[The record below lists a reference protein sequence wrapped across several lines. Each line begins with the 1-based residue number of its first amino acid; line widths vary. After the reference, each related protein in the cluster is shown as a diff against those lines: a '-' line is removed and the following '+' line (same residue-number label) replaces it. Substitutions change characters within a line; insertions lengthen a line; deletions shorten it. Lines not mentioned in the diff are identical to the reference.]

1 MSIKQA
7 FHWSFCYSWFLKSD
21 LILRIVLSFFLSLFK
36 SETANMNNSKIDS
49 FTADLQNPYIG
60 LLKVLSLAKCEIKIK
75 IQRIAWEILVIDNAM
90 INEHGNARS
99 RKTMENVWWIQTLSW
114 LDFRLQL
121 IWIWLVQ
128 IGSSMGAFKSQIMSV
143 IYLIIPTNWNTIHS
157 YPVQKAH
164 DF

>member
-1 MSIKQA
+1 MY
-7 FHWSFCYSWFLKSD
+7 FLFFYLYSNQKLQIWIIQK
-21 LILRIVLSFFLSLFK
+21 LIL
-36 SETANMNNSKIDS
+36 
-49 FTADLQNPYIG
+49 LQPTC
-60 LLKVLSLAKCEIKIK
+60 KTVLSLAKCEIKIK